1 MESWQLQSAKN
12 KFSEVVDK
20 AIKDGP
26 QIVTRHGA
34 TVVVVISYT
43 EYLKLK
49 ARQQPLSQFF
59 GSALLEGVFLERD
72 KSPLRDSGEI
82 SS

>member
-1 MESWQLQSAKN
+1 MTNWQLQNAKN

-20 AIKDGP
+20 AINDGP
-26 QIVTRHGA
+26 QIVTRHGSS
-34 TVVVVISYT
+34 VVVVISYA

-49 ARQQPLSQFF
+49 AKTQPLSEFF
-59 GSALLEGVFLERD
+59 GSASLDGVFLERD
-72 KSPLRDSGEI
+72 KSPLRDSDEL